1 MITTMK
7 KDYIKPQATVIE
19 VEAEALLAGSPV
31 DVYGDY
37 PGSIGVPRRRR
48 RVLDDLE
55 WLELEED
62 I

>member
-19 VEAEALLAGSPV
+19 VETEALMIVTSP
-31 DVYGDY
+31 GTETE
-37 PGSIGVPRRRR
+37 PGSVGVPRRRR

>member
-19 VEAEALLAGSPV
+19 VETEALMIVTSPGTGTE
-31 DVYGDY
+31 DG
-37 PGSIGVPRRRR
+37 PIGVPRRRR